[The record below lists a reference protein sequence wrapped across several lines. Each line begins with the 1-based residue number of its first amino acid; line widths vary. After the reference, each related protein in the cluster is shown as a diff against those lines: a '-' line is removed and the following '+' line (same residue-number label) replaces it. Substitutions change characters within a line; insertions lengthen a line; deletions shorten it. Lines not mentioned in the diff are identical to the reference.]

1 MPDIKRFTIITG
13 HYGTGKT
20 NLSINLA
27 LDLAERFAEVTLVDL
42 DVVNPYFRSSD
53 YTALLERHGV
63 RVVAPTFAGT
73 TLETPSL
80 PAAICGALESPG
92 AVVLDVGGDDAGATA
107 LGRYSKQIEQIDYDM
122 LYVINHYRNLTAT
135 PEEAAALLTEIEA
148 ASHLKAT
155 GIANNSHLRTETRL
169 ETVLDSAEFARQT
182 ADLLGLPLVC
192 TTVPRLSADGI
203 SSVPGDPTYVM
214 NAYPIELY
222 VRFPWEQPAEENG
235 KA

>member
-1 MPDIKRFTIITG
+1 MIVTG
-13 HYGTGKT
+13 HYGSGKT

-27 LDLAERFAEVTLVDL
+27 LDLAERYAEVTLVDL

-80 PAAICGALESPG
+80 PAAIYGALDSTG
-92 AVVLDVGGDDAGATA
+92 AVILDVGGDDAGATA
-107 LGRYSKQIEQIDYDM
+107 LGRYAKQIEQIDYDM
-122 LYVINHYRNLTAT
+122 LYVINCYRNLTST
-135 PEEAAALLTEIEA
+135 PEEAAALLPEIEA
-148 ASHLKAT
+148 ASRLLAT
-155 GIANNSHLRTETRL
+155 GIVNNSHLRRETTV
-169 ETVLDSAEFARQT
+169 ETVLASAAFARRS
-182 ADLLGLPLVC
+182 ADILGLPLVC
-192 TTVPRLSADGI
+192 TTVPRSIASGI
-203 SSVPGDPTYVM
+203 SSVPSDPTYVM